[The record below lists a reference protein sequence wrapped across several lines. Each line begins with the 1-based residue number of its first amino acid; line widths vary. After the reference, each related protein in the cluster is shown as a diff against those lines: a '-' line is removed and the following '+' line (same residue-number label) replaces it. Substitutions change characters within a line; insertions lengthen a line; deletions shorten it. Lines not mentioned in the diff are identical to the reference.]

1 MAYFQWLRPNLKA
14 IVCFSSAWRPFY
26 GHSIWGCSKT
36 QPEKGK
42 EWRREKEKKEKKDGR
57 KKKGRRTAVMNISP
71 VKLFKN
77 TNSTNSES
85 PRIEFLKTPQGI
97 LKLPATCR
105 EFWHSVPNCVP
116 GKLERGVQVSS
127 WQQKGL
133 WTFKVC
139 IKHPCEC
146 FF

>member
-1 MAYFQWLRPNLKA
+1 MVIVSGVVPKDSQRKA
-14 IVCFSSAWRPFY
+14 KSEEGR
-26 GHSIWGCSKT
+26 K
-36 QPEKGK
+36 
-42 EWRREKEKKEKKDGR
+42 RRKKRKMEE

-105 EFWHSVPNCVP
+105 EF
-116 GKLERGVQVSS
+116 
-127 WQQKGL
+127 
-133 WTFKVC
+133 
-139 IKHPCEC
+139 
-146 FF
+146 